1 LLDTSHLRD
10 LAISDGGFVFDP
22 LTGHTYNVNDT
33 GLAILRAL
41 KEGETPDAIAD
52 RLREQ
57 FDVDRD
63 EDLARDVEEL
73 ISRLREHGLVR

>member
-1 LLDTSHLRD
+1 MLDTSHLRS

-22 LTGHTYNVNDT
+22 LTGHTFNVNDT

-41 KEGETPDAIAD
+41 KEGESPEAIVT
-52 RLREQ
+52 RLNDS
-57 FDVDRD
+57 FTVDHV
-63 EDLARDVEEL
+63 EDLPRDVEEM